1 LRAAAPSMVFL
12 AVTLPINAAWI
23 GSGRPAIATAVTA
36 GSAPLQVALTFLL
49 VLGAGPVHGLGAVGS
64 ALAMDATMAAC
75 ILVQGA
81 LALRLI
87 AGFLRVRPRASVIAE
102 IAALGW
108 PISAQQS
115 LSQVALMGVFAIIA
129 QLGATPAAIANV
141 LLTLT
146 NVPTQVGTGVGTAA
160 ATLVGQALGRREAR
174 EARTWGWWATG
185 VAIAVTAPMGLLLAL
200 APHALLGLF
209 LRDPATLA
217 MAIPAGRIAGLGV
230 AITAASIVL
239 GYAFR
244 GAGATK
250 IAAIVPFASL
260 WFVQLPLMIWIG
272 DGLHTGLVGM
282 IAVLTGVT
290 IVDVAV
296 LAAVWAGATW
306 TRVWIGEAAAP
317 LAPSAL
323 RRIAIL
329 GGAGAGKS
337 TLARKLGEA
346 LDVPVIHLDLLAYGP
361 GWARRSAESLQ
372 ADLAPRLQS
381 TDWLVEGTYG
391 EASALPLPLTDLVLW
406 LDQPAWLRF
415 IRAWRKTAT
424 HRGRTRADRPNGC
437 EERFGWRYARTV
449 FSFGAWS
456 PTLAARLEAAARGR
470 VLRLRGDGAV
480 AQLLEEVVGRPA
492 LSSDAT
498 ASGEAHECAL
508 TASGA

>member
-1 LRAAAPSMVFL
+1 
-12 AVTLPINAAWI
+12 
-23 GSGRPAIATAVTA
+23 
-36 GSAPLQVALTFLL
+36 
-49 VLGAGPVHGLGAVGS
+49 
-64 ALAMDATMAAC
+64 
-75 ILVQGA
+75 
-81 LALRLI
+81 
-87 AGFLRVRPRASVIAE
+87 
-102 IAALGW
+102 
-108 PISAQQS
+108 
-115 LSQVALMGVFAIIA
+115 
-129 QLGATPAAIANV
+129 
-141 LLTLT
+141 
-146 NVPTQVGTGVGTAA
+146 
-160 ATLVGQALGRREAR
+160 
-174 EARTWGWWATG
+174 
-185 VAIAVTAPMGLLLAL
+185 
-200 APHALLGLF
+200 
-209 LRDPATLA
+209 TLA
-217 MAIPAGRIAGLGV
+217 MAIPAWRIAGLGV